1 MKKRDIMIVKKKKEK
16 RIGVDLYM
24 YLAGELW
31 HSCVA
36 LCGEEQVQF
45 VKLVEG
51 ALDDPFDVAVLEL
64 DAEEELL
71 AGRVQF

>member
-1 MKKRDIMIVKKKKEK
+1 MKKGDIMSVEKKY
-16 RIGVDLYM
+16 IYMFGFCM
-24 YLAGELW
+24 YLVGELW
-31 HSCVA
+31 HPRVA

-45 VKLVEG
+45 VELVEG

-64 DAEEELL
+64 NAEEDLL

>member
-1 MKKRDIMIVKKKKEK
+1 
-16 RIGVDLYM
+16 M

-31 HSCVA
+31 HSRVA

-45 VKLVEG
+45 VELVEG

-71 AGRVQF
+71 AGCVQF